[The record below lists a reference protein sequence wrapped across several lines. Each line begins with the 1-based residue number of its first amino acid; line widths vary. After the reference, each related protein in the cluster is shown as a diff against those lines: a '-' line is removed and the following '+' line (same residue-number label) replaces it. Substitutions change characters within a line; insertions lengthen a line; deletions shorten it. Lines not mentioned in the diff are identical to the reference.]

1 MRLFTRFIA
10 SFFCTILIQGLTA
23 QCPPVWDCPAQ
34 LQTINDQSNN
44 DPKLWNATYW
54 WDNKTAMHNL
64 ADADVD
70 LSLRLSD
77 TCNAGPYSARC
88 ILSLDLDG
96 DGLRET
102 FVSSEHFSDLQAGT
116 LYYNNGFQNI
126 WNAGELRSFQE
137 IGNASRFFLLD
148 SLVGNTQF
156 FHLRWQNAQNGTQT
170 LPQLPYGQHA
180 IYWAIQ
186 DANGKEYT
194 CTYEFTV
201 RDGKAPTVACNNTG
215 LFVNLPVSG
224 KLELLVDEFL
234 VYAEDNYCPALE
246 YAARRIGTGS
256 GFPSDSAG
264 NYLHFINFDCAD
276 LGKTIALELWAKD
289 EAGNTSFCTSEILI
303 ADPAG
308 ACEGSSNRVITSC
321 ASVCNSMQGIED
333 INWAVYALIN
343 GVPEPLPFFTSTP
356 CLTYYVDS
364 PLVQALKIVP
374 FNNDNHIN
382 GISSF
387 DIVLLQK
394 HILNAQLIQGVCS
407 KIAADVNQDGRITTL
422 DAIDM
427 RKVVLGIYTELPSTL
442 SWRFIPA
449 DYVFLPP
456 PNPYDPPKFIPEG
469 AINIDTLPTGPV
481 YQNFKAIKMGDINGN
496 AVANEALSASIPE
509 DRSGNTMELLLQ
521 DALLSPGETLEIPLL
536 LGTNTLH
543 GLQFSLKSLDPGLHI
558 KAILPGNIE
567 ALDAENIYQQDNDCW
582 ALSWA
587 RGHAAPLNPAEAF
600 CRLRLRASAPVRL
613 SEALQL
619 GNLRAEAY
627 DAGLQTQALT
637 LRFLPAFEMNESV
650 ALGTPYPNPGTG
662 DVYLPVRT
670 TDKQA
675 LEIQCFDLDGKII
688 YRRAFES
695 ASGTELVALP
705 ASIFTKSGLY
715 TWRLSS
721 AGLVKSGLLVRE

>member
-1 MRLFTRFIA
+1 MHLFTRFIA
-10 SFFCTILIQGLTA
+10 SFFCIIFINGLSA
-23 QCPPVWDCPAQ
+23 QCPPVWNCPAQ

-44 DPKLWNATYW
+44 DPTLWNATYW
-54 WDNKTAMHNL
+54 WDKKTAMHDL
-64 ADADVD
+64 ADAAVD
-70 LSLRLSD
+70 LSLLLSD
-77 TCNAGPYSARC
+77 TCNAGPYTASC

-102 FVSSEHFSDLQAGT
+102 FVSSEYFSDLQAGA

-126 WNAGELRSFQE
+126 WNAGELRNFQAS
-137 IGNASRFFLLD
+137 GNASRFFLLD
-148 SLVGNTQF
+148 SLKGNQQF
-156 FHLRWQNAQNGTQT
+156 FHLRWQNAQNGALT

-194 CTYEFTV
+194 CTYEFVV
-201 RDGKAPTVACNNTG
+201 RDGKAPTVGCLNSG
-215 LFVNLPVSG
+215 LFVNLPASG
-224 KLELLVDEFL
+224 KLEILVDEFL
-234 VYAEDNYCPALE
+234 LYAEDNYCPALE
-246 YAARRIGTGS
+246 YAARRVGTGS

-276 LGKTIALELWAKD
+276 LGKTIAVELWAKD
-289 EAGNTSFCTSEILI
+289 EAGNTAFCTSEILI

-308 ACEGSSNRVITSC
+308 ACKGSSNRVVTSC
-321 ASVCNSMQGIED
+321 ASVCNSTQGIED
-333 INWAVYALIN
+333 VNWAVYAFNN
-343 GVPEPLPFFTSTP
+343 GVPEPLPFYTSTP

-364 PLVQALKIVP
+364 PLIQALKIVP
-374 FNNDNHIN
+374 FNDDNHIN
-382 GISSF
+382 GVSSF

-394 HILNAQLIQGVCS
+394 HILNSQLITGVCS

-427 RKVVLGIYTELPSTL
+427 RKVVLGVYTEFPSTL

-449 DYVFLPP
+449 DHVFPPP

-469 AINIDTLPTGPV
+469 AIYIDTLPTGPI

-496 AVANEALSASIPE
+496 AVPNGLLPTLHPE
-509 DRSGNTMELLLQ
+509 DRSGNAMELLLQ
-521 DALLSPGETLEIPLL
+521 DALLSPGETLEIPVLP
-536 LGTNTLH
+536 GANTLH

-558 KAILPGNIE
+558 EAILPGNIE
-567 ALDAENIYQQDNDCW
+567 ALDAENIYQQNNDCW

-587 RGHAAPLNPAEAF
+587 RGHAAPLNPAETF

-613 SEALQL
+613 SDALQL
-619 GNLRAEAY
+619 GSLRAEAY
-627 DAGLQTQALT
+627 DANLQTHALA
-637 LRFLPAFEMNESV
+637 LRFLPAFEKYESV
-650 ALGTPYPNPGTG
+650 GIGQVYPNPGTG
-662 DVYLPVRT
+662 DVYLPLQSA
-670 TDKQA
+670 DKQM
-675 LEIQCFDLDGKII
+675 LEIQCFDLDGKMI

-695 ASGTELVALP
+695 ASAAELIVLP
-705 ASIFTKSGLY
+705 AAIFRKSGLY
-715 TWRLSS
+715 TWRLSG